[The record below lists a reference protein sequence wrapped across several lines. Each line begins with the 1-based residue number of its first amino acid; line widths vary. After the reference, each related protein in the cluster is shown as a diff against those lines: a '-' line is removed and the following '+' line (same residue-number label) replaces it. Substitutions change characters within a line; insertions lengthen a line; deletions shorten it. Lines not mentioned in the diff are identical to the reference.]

1 MRVTEPQLRAVL
13 LAQAIE
19 RIDTGR
25 TLVSQTEWDDA
36 TRSAVAAARQ
46 RGVQRVGAGD
56 VLLERAHTIAARA
69 IGRDTTVAA
78 LRGSGAHWRWLA
90 RGLPLVALL
99 MGLAVDRIANAHRV
113 DLLSPPL
120 LIVLAW
126 NLCVYLLIALRAWR
140 TPRAHPQSGPGAW
153 LQGLH
158 FFSRP
163 GRGRGLA
170 ARIAADFHAR
180 WLAHAADVLAQ
191 RAARVLHLC
200 AAAWAAGIALSL
212 LLRGLVVRYQ
222 FGWESTFLDATQVH
236 AIVSVLFWPLAVLFG
251 AAPFTL
257 PEIAATQNF
266 AGEGAAGNRWVWMY
280 VGLLALAV
288 VLPRLALAARATST
302 PTTPPSTR
310 CAPGCR
316 VTS

>member
-163 GRGRGLA
+163 GRLDFTVRALHPRQTHRGNGHWHGHFLPHHGGGGAAVFHVHCDPLA
-170 ARIAADFHAR
+170 QFDALKLIRVRAVSALGPRPRIGVIVKHAR
-180 WLAHAADVLAQ
+180 HP
-191 RAARVLHLC
+191 
-200 AAAWAAGIALSL
+200 
-212 LLRGLVVRYQ
+212 
-222 FGWESTFLDATQVH
+222 
-236 AIVSVLFWPLAVLFG
+236 LFREN
-251 AAPFTL
+251 T
-257 PEIAATQNF
+257 
-266 AGEGAAGNRWVWMY
+266 
-280 VGLLALAV
+280 
-288 VLPRLALAARATST
+288 
-302 PTTPPSTR
+302 
-310 CAPGCR
+310 
-316 VTS
+316 